1 MKNKRRQMMKA
12 YGTAAAIG
20 AAVALATIAPSAGY
34 AADDVQKGIEK
45 YREMLQDGN
54 PAELTV
60 YKGEDIWNAPA
71 GPKQASLEECD
82 LGKGPGV
89 VAGAY
94 AELPRYFADV
104 DRVMDA
110 ETRIAHCRVTLQG
123 MKPEDA
129 VANPFSPGGKPQ
141 TENEALVSYVV
152 EQSRGVT
159 INVPQGHPKE
169 KAAFERGRQTFYY
182 AGGPFD
188 FSCATCHGVD
198 GQRIRLQELPNLT
211 KPETT
216 RNAFATWPAYRV
228 SLGQVKSM
236 QWRMNDCFRQQR
248 FPELQFGSQTSID
261 LITYLGVMAKGG
273 TMDAP
278 ALKR

>member
-1 MKNKRRQMMKA
+1 MNSSKNMIRQ
-12 YGTAAAIG
+12 
-20 AAVALATIAPSAGY
+20 ALLLGCSSILLLTSAGAH
-34 AADDVQKGIEK
+34 AADDAVQKGIEQ

-60 YKGEDIWNAPA
+60 YKGEDLWLAPA
-71 GPKQASLEECD
+71 GPKSISLEQCD

-89 VAGAY
+89 IAGAY

-123 MKPEDA
+123 LTPKEASTKP
-129 VANPFSPGGKPQ
+129 FGGRGQPQ
-141 TENEALVSYVV
+141 TVNEALVAYVV
-152 EQSRGVT
+152 EQSRGMP
-159 INVPQGHPKE
+159 ISLPQSHPKE
-169 KAAFERGRQTFYY
+169 IAAYKRGEKTFFY
-182 AGGPFD
+182 AGGPYD
-188 FSCATCHGVD
+188 FSCATCHGKG

-211 KPETT
+211 EEGPAQK
-216 RNAFATWPAYRV
+216 AFGTWPAYRV
-228 SLGQVKSM
+228 SLGLVKTM

-248 FPELQFGSQTSID
+248 FPKLKFGSQTSID
-261 LITYLGVMAKGG
+261 LITYMGVKARGGVMN
-273 TMDAP
+273 AP